1 MRRDRERMVAAL
13 PGYEIGVELGRG
25 GWAVVV
31 SARHRDLGREV
42 AIKQLP
48 PAFAS
53 DPVARKRFL
62 REAQLLASFDHQHI
76 VRIHDYVAS
85 EGLCLVVME
94 KLAGGSLWERFI
106 SGMTM
111 PEACAVTLAAAS
123 GLQGAHA
130 CGVLHRDVKPHN
142 LLFSETGTLKLTDF
156 GLAKTAVANAGVT
169 ALTRAG
175 EVVGTPAYMAPEQVI
190 GEEVGPATDVY
201 STGVVLFELLA
212 GRLPFAQARNAL
224 ELAMRRV
231 ESPPAE
237 LRDIAPEVPVPIA
250 DVVMRTLA
258 ARQQDRIPSAEQL
271 SAELMDAA
279 TRAWGPSWL
288 ASTGIAVF
296 GLAQRAPDPKTPAPA
311 DDREVSSFALR
322 GRAGGHLHPRGGA
335 RSGLVEANL
344 PRKRDW
350 RRGNRG
356 DHAE

>member
-175 EVVGTPAYMAPEQVI
+175 EVVGTP
-190 GEEVGPATDVY
+190 D
-201 STGVVLFELLA
+201 
-212 GRLPFAQARNAL
+212 
-224 ELAMRRV
+224 
-231 ESPPAE
+231 
-237 LRDIAPEVPVPIA
+237 
-250 DVVMRTLA
+250 
-258 ARQQDRIPSAEQL
+258 
-271 SAELMDAA
+271 
-279 TRAWGPSWL
+279 
-288 ASTGIAVF
+288 
-296 GLAQRAPDPKTPAPA
+296 
-311 DDREVSSFALR
+311 
-322 GRAGGHLHPRGGA
+322 A
-335 RSGLVEANL
+335 RSNRRRRPGLGGRTAWPSRFVRSR
-344 PRKRDW
+344 PRCR
-350 RRGNRG
+350 
-356 DHAE
+356 